1 MACVIIKLVPVP
13 RPCSCACAQPPAAEQ
28 AAPAISAQ
36 ADASNDGGAVVPFAS
51 MAAGTAPATTDPG
64 TNNTPET
71 VEEEKSGSGWW
82 WALGAALGLGILV
95 KFSGNDKKNKS
106 KKKRK

>member
-1 MACVIIKLVPVP
+1 MACVIIKLIPVP

-28 AAPAISAQ
+28 AAPVAEQ
-36 ADASNDGGAVVPFAS
+36 ADASNDGAAVVPFAS
-51 MAAGTAPATTDPG
+51 MAAGAAPATTDPG
-64 TNNTPET
+64 TNNVPET
-71 VEEEKSGSGWW
+71 TEEKSGSSWW